1 MLRQTHFKNT
11 VRNFKCGCQFWERK
25 GQKGC
30 LSTKWNQKKAEM
42 RPMRPMR
49 PQRASRTPV
58 SKTSIF
64 PPPALGPSRGLAM
77 AIFSKDFHAWWLW
90 WLPVSHCQNGHA
102 SPKKHPKRRLIS
114 GINGYQLSN
123 YESVLIKCYE
133 KLPIGIIYINIYIYI
148 HIILQLLTSHH
159 SLLWRKSA
167 MKSSGGQLLRF
178 EKPTSM
184 RWKVLVIPPQCW
196 GMKKKYLWA
205 LSFKKMEN

>member
-1 MLRQTHFKNT
+1 
-11 VRNFKCGCQFWERK
+11 
-25 GQKGC
+25 
-30 LSTKWNQKKAEM
+30 M
-42 RPMRPMR
+42 RSMRPMR
-49 PQRASRTPV
+49 PQRASRTPD

-64 PPPALGPSRGLAM
+64 PPPALGPSRGLTM

-102 SPKKHPKRRLIS
+102 SPNSVWSRVS
-114 GINGYQLSN
+114 MGINYQTMNQRWSSVMKNYQLGLS
-123 YESVLIKCYE
+123 
-133 KLPIGIIYINIYIYI
+133 
-148 HIILQLLTSHH
+148 IILQLLTSHH

-184 RWKVLVIPPQCW
+184 RWKVLVIPPHCW